1 MQNFAGGDVMGYII
15 SLLLMGISFIAGL
28 VFMPHFWL
36 SLFCGA
42 GLFITVLLLAHID
55 RLSTKAD
62 VTKNELVFFGS
73 AIFSIWTI
81 FVYEIV
87 VLILWNLESGIG
99 PENIL

>member
-28 VFMPHFWL
+28 IFIPHFWI
-36 SLFCGA
+36 SLFCGI
-42 GLFITVLLLAHID
+42 GLFITVLLLSNID
-55 RLSTKAD
+55 RFSKKAD
-62 VTKNELVFFGS
+62 VTKNEILFFGS
-73 AIFSIWTI
+73 VIVFTWIIFA
-81 FVYEIV
+81 YEIV